1 MIVRF
6 PNLLHLLCFMLVA
19 EACKVMIVRFPNL
32 LHLLCFMLVAEACK
46 VMIFR
51 FPNLL
56 HFLCFMLVA
65 EACKVMIVCNR
76 RRRCVTGQIRRAL
89 VNQRPDTRLGH

>member
-1 MIVRF
+1 MASVK
-6 PNLLHLLCFMLVA
+6 LCYFVLISPLIIIRRKKINGNGLI
-19 EACKVMIVRFPNL
+19 KVMIVRFPNL
-32 LHLLCFMLVAEACK
+32 LY
-46 VMIFR
+46 
-51 FPNLL
+51 
-56 HFLCFMLVA
+56 FMLVA